1 MPTTRVE
8 VITPERVVFAG
19 DADMVLAPGAHG
31 QLGILP
37 RHAYLLTALAPGE
50 LIIRRAGEEDL
61 YIAVGG
67 GFMEVAPDFVTVL
80 ADTAERAVEID
91 LARAEEARRR
101 AQALLEQKLDRMQ
114 LADAEAALRRATTRL
129 KVGRRRR
136 RGTSD
141 RPGTE

>member
-1 MPTTRVE
+1 
-8 VITPERVVFAG
+8 
-19 DADMVLAPGAHG
+19 
-31 QLGILP
+31 
-37 RHAYLLTALAPGE
+37 
-50 LIIRRAGEEDL
+50 
-61 YIAVGG
+61 
-67 GFMEVAPDFVTVL
+67 MEVGPDFVTIL

-136 RGTSD
+136 RGMSD